1 MGRDLQALRFGV
13 YDDASKEVFMRYSLF
28 AAASAVALMVAG
40 GASAQTPADARL
52 GDDIRGR
59 LEEGDARTRGG
70 DAYRY
75 DDYRLNL
82 RAGQRLE
89 AEMTADDFDA
99 YLEIYAEG
107 SMRQSLASDD
117 DSAGDMNARLRFTAP
132 EAGVYIVRAR
142 TFSGMET
149 GDYRLSL
156 KERAAPRLPR
166 PGRVAIGRDASGRL
180 GANSAEDD
188 DGNRYDAYA
197 FRASAGERVKID
209 LESDDFDA
217 LLRVG
222 RIVNGAFVQMA
233 ENDDGGSSL
242 NARLVLTAPQD
253 GEYLV
258 RATSYDG
265 SAQGTYRLALEQG
278 PPAPTATPVAVGEE
292 TRGRLTPDSAS
303 SDSGAPAD
311 LYRFSGRA
319 GQRIAATMK
328 ADGFDTFLELFDAN
342 HNSLASDDDSAGDL
356 NSRLT
361 HTLAEDGDYL
371 IEARAFSSGEGPYT
385 LKIEEIAP
393 PPPPSAIAFGQ
404 AVEGELTSSDAT
416 DGDGR
421 LYDAF
426 VFSGTEGQR
435 IQAVMRSG
443 DFDAY
448 LQLGQ
453 DEDDFSELASDDDGL
468 GQGTDARLIFTLPA
482 SGDYVLRARSWS
494 REAKGLYSLELTDLG
509 GEPAPGSLLI
519 GATVRGQL
527 SERAS
532 ITEEGVYFDAY
543 RFKAKADEKLRF
555 TLLASSFDAVVE
567 VGEEK
572 DGDYFELDTDDDSL
586 SDTHARLSWT
596 APRDGTYVLRARSFS
611 PNSTGDYVLITERQP

>member
-1 MGRDLQALRFGV
+1 
-13 YDDASKEVFMRYSLF
+13 MRYSLF
-28 AAASAVALMVAG
+28 AAASAVALLST
-40 GASAQTPADARL
+40 GAAWAQTASDARL
-52 GDDIRGR
+52 GDSIRGR
-59 LEEGDARTRGG
+59 LEEGDARTRGS

-75 DDYRLNL
+75 DDYRVNL

-89 AEMTADDFDA
+89 AELISDDFDA
-99 YLEIYAEG
+99 YLEVYAEG
-107 SMRQSLASDD
+107 DLRLSLASDD
-117 DSAGDMNARLRFTAP
+117 DSAGELNARVRFTAP

-142 TFSGMET
+142 PFSGLET
-149 GDYRLSL
+149 GDYQLSL
-156 KERAAPRLPR
+156 KERPAARLPR
-166 PGRVAIGRDASGRL
+166 ASRITIGRDASGRL

-217 LLRVG
+217 FLRVG
-222 RIVNGAFVQMA
+222 RIVNGVFVQMA

-242 NARLVLTAPQD
+242 NARLVFTAPQA
-253 GEYLV
+253 GEYLI
-258 RATSYDG
+258 RATSYNS
-265 SAQGTYRLALEQG
+265 SAQGAYRLALEQG
-278 PPAPTATPVAVGEE
+278 PPAPTAAPAAVGDE
-292 TRGRLTPDSAS
+292 TRGRLTPDSAR
-303 SDSGAPAD
+303 SDSGAPMD

-319 GQRIAATMK
+319 GQRVAITME

-356 NSRLT
+356 NARLT
-361 HTLAEDGDYL
+361 YTLSEDGEYL

-416 DGDGR
+416 DNDGR

-426 VFSGTEGQR
+426 VFSGSEGPR

-555 TLLASSFDAVVE
+555 TLIASSFDAVVE